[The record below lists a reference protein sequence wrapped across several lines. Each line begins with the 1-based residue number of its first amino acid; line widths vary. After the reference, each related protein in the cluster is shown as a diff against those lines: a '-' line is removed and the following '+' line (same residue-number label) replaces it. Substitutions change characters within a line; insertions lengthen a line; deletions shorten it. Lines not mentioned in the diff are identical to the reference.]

1 MPLPS
6 WKVSLINEMTFSH
19 LVGPWFFIFVGLA
32 ELSEIFKLCK
42 SLESTEQVF

>member
-19 LVGPWFFIFVGLA
+19 LVGPWFVGLA